1 MQAVEPRAKRAKA
14 SAVGALIASVG
25 ASACCVVPLVLSVFG
40 ATGGAL
46 RPLETLRPFFLVI
59 TVLALGY
66 GFWMAYRPAPACDCP
81 TPDRRTGMRATLWI
95 TAVLS
100 AVIALYPVWGSGQAV
115 AGDAKAQAKA
125 TLQLRIEG
133 MDCAPCAK
141 TIANA
146 LQRVPGVVS
155 ASVDY
160 DSSLA
165 TVRHDGRA
173 ELTAA
178 AVNAVKST
186 GFAAHPLPAATN

>member
-1 MQAVEPRAKRAKA
+1 MRGAEPETKRAKA
-14 SAVGALIASVG
+14 SVVGALAASIG

-40 ATGGAL
+40 ATGGAM
-46 RPLETLRPFFLVI
+46 RPLETLRPLFLVI

-81 TPDRRTGMRATLWI
+81 TQERRTGMRVTLWI
-95 TAVLS
+95 TAAIS
-100 AVIALYPVWGSGQAV
+100 AVIALYPAWGSGQAV
-115 AGDAKAQAKA
+115 AGDATAQAKA
-125 TLQLRIEG
+125 TLQLRIDG

-141 TIANA
+141 TIATA

-173 ELTAA
+173 DLAAA
-178 AVNAVKST
+178 AVLAVEST
-186 GFAAHPLPAATN
+186 GFGAQPVPPTAN